1 MKIIIDKN
9 LIDTFQNKII
19 DYFNINH
26 HNSDEVQTKLNELG
40 MEGFELISIIDLG
53 IDNTNK
59 DGKSARFRYIFK
71 KRIINEK

>member
-1 MKIIIDKN
+1 MIDNYKY
-9 LIDTFQNKII
+9 KII
-19 DYFNINH
+19 DYVNINH

>member
-1 MKIIIDKN
+1 MMIIQNRNMIDNFKY
-9 LIDTFQNKII
+9 KII
-19 DYFNINH
+19 DYVNINH

>member
-1 MKIIIDKN
+1 MMIIQNRNMIDNFKY
-9 LIDTFQNKII
+9 KII
-19 DYFNINH
+19 DYVNINH

-71 KRIINEK
+71 KRITNEK

>member
-1 MKIIIDKN
+1 MIDNYKY
-9 LIDTFQNKII
+9 KII
-19 DYFNINH
+19 DYVNINH

-40 MEGFELISIIDLG
+40 IEGFELTSIIDLG

-71 KRIINEK
+71 KRIANDKQI

>member
-1 MKIIIDKN
+1 MIDNFKY
-9 LIDTFQNKII
+9 KII
-19 DYFNINH
+19 DYVNINH

-71 KRIINEK
+71 KSNINDK

>member
-1 MKIIIDKN
+1 MIDNFKY
-9 LIDTFQNKII
+9 KII
-19 DYFNINH
+19 DYVNINH

-40 MEGFELISIIDLG
+40 IEGFELTSIIDLG

-71 KRIINEK
+71 KRIANDKQI